1 MVRRQRDVQ
10 SSGFDARILAP
21 RTKFETR
28 IAKFQ
33 IETATGPT
41 DAHSFLPNFEFR
53 NSNFDSSV
61 ADAAF
66 GRLITF
72 ARVNLVFLLFTFL
85 IDDTQR
91 TAVGSNE
98 FHFYFVEFA
107 VLPAAGR

>member
-28 IAKFQ
+28 NARFQ

-41 DAHSFLPNFEFR
+41 DAHSFLPKFEFR

-66 GRLITF
+66 GRLIAF
-72 ARVNLVFLLFTFL
+72 ARVNLVFLLFAFL
-85 IDDTQR
+85 VRDR
-91 TAVGSNE
+91 KRAAVRGDQ
-98 FHFYFVEFA
+98 FYLYFVEFP